1 MNLKEIIDALL
12 EHAKYDTPER
22 YEVRVRIINQ
32 YDKYDWVKIEKV
44 DFDEDG
50 IYFVLDE

>member
-22 YEVRVRIINQ
+22 YEVRARDEDGNWYRITR
-32 YDKYDWVKIEKV
+32 V
-44 DFDEDG
+44 DDDEDG
-50 IYFVLDE
+50 IFIKIEEV